1 MRHRKQ
7 SFSLDS
13 ITGNNSFDFY
23 NPESCPSLLT
33 VHSSEKMTL
42 VFLCLASISCL
53 PLFLLHFGDMGTD

>member
-13 ITGNNSFDFY
+13 ITGNDSFDFYNY

-33 VHSSEKMTL
+33 VHSSEKNDL
-42 VFLCLASISCL
+42 GISLSCL
-53 PLFLLHFGDMGTD
+53 NIMPPAFPVTL